1 MGLQQRQSR
10 FIKDHCPWKR
20 LEEDWDEWALQSSAC
35 SSSCAALTCLLGAVG
50 QDGDVGRGWRSR
62 GHLPLMQ
69 DRLSS
74 GHRAGLPAPLAAP
87 WAGHLL
93 GTEAAA
99 QGDTEGEDCSAE
111 PGVLSICFARFQ
123 NESWLESF
131 FSSCRNVQSLA
142 HSPVCHF
149 VLHHV
154 LFQEVELPM
163 IS

>member
-1 MGLQQRQSR
+1 MSEPCRAVPAAPAVQHSPVCWHPWDRMGT
-10 FIKDHCPWKR
+10 
-20 LEEDWDEWALQSSAC
+20 WAE
-35 SSSCAALTCLLGAVG
+35 
-50 QDGDVGRGWRSR
+50 GWRSR

-111 PGVLSICFARFQ
+111 PGVLSIGFARFQ
-123 NESWLESF
+123 NES
-131 FSSCRNVQSLA
+131 
-142 HSPVCHF
+142 
-149 VLHHV
+149 
-154 LFQEVELPM
+154 
-163 IS
+163 